1 MNKYFSVFTLT
12 LKEYFAY
19 RLNFLIWRLRVF
31 IGFLV
36 PFFLWLTV
44 TKQVKNFAGYEE
56 RSIIAYFFFTHL
68 LSYFILGTRTVD
80 IAGQIQNGEILNF
93 LLKPI
98 SFFPYYFFR
107 DLADKILNFSL
118 SFLEIFLF
126 FSLFSFPLPSINLQF
141 FLPFLFF
148 FLTGLFL
155 SFFLNLTI
163 SFLGFWSTEVWA
175 PRFVFFVLILI
186 LSGIYFPLDLLPKK
200 IFSLILFTP
209 FPYLFFL
216 PVKMISSPQ
225 TLINKVNFNFIF
237 FIGSFWLVVLFFL
250 SRFFWQKGLKSFSF
264 WGR

>member
-1 MNKYFSVFTLT
+1 MGKYFSVFTLT

-19 RLNFLIWRLRVF
+19 RLNFLIWRLRVL

-56 RSIIAYFFFTHL
+56 KSIISYFFFSHL

-80 IAGQIQNGEILNF
+80 IAGQIQNGEIINL
-93 LLKPI
+93 LLKPM
-98 SFFPYYFFR
+98 SFFRYYFFR

-118 SFLEIFLF
+118 SFLEIIVF
-126 FSLFSFPLPSINLQF
+126 FSLFSYPLPQLDLQF

-148 FLTGLFL
+148 LLVGLFL
-155 SFFLNLTI
+155 SFYLNLLI
-163 SFLGFWSTEVWA
+163 SFFGFWSTEVWA
-175 PRFVFFVLILI
+175 PRFIFFILISI
-186 LSGIYFPLDLLPKK
+186 LSGSFFPLDLLPKK
-200 IFSLILFTP
+200 LFSLILLTP

-225 TLINKVNFNFIF
+225 TLINKIDFNFLF
-237 FIGSFWLVVLFFL
+237 FMGSFWLTTFFFL
-250 SRFFWQKGLKSFSF
+250 ARFFWQKGLKSFSF

>member
-1 MNKYFSVFTLT
+1 MSKYLAVLTIT

-19 RLNFLIWRLRVF
+19 RFNFIIWRIRVI
-31 IGFLV
+31 IGFLI

-56 RSIIAYFFFTHL
+56 KTIISYFFFTHL

-80 IAGQIQNGEILNF
+80 ITGQIQNGEIINL

-98 SFFPYYFFR
+98 SFFRYYFFR

-118 SFLEIFLF
+118 SFLEINLFFFF
-126 FSLFSFPLPSINLQF
+126 FSLPSPSFNLQF
-141 FLPFLFF
+141 FWLFLFF
-148 FLTGLFL
+148 LLIGLFL
-155 SFFLNLTI
+155 SFFLNLLL

-175 PRFVFFVLILI
+175 PRFIFYVLISI
-186 LSGIYFPLDLLPKK
+186 LSGSLFPLDLLPKK
-200 IFSLILFTP
+200 IFSLILLTP

-216 PVKMISSPQ
+216 PVKIISSPE
-225 TLINKVNFNFIF
+225 TLINKIDLNFLF
-237 FIGSFWLVVLFFL
+237 FMASSWLIVLFF
-250 SRFFWQKGLKSFSF
+250 SSKFFWQKGLKSFSF

>member
-1 MNKYFSVFTLT
+1 MRKYFSVFTLT

-44 TKQVKNFAGYEE
+44 TKQVKNFAGYEGKT
-56 RSIIAYFFFTHL
+56 IIAYFFFTHL

-93 LLKPI
+93 LLKPM
-98 SFFPYYFFR
+98 SFFNYYFFR
-107 DLADKILNFSL
+107 DLADKILNLLL
-118 SFLEIFLF
+118 SFFEIFLF
-126 FSLFSFPLPSINLQF
+126 FKIFSLPFPSINYQ
-141 FLPFLFF
+141 FLPFF
-148 FLTGLFL
+148 FLFLTFGLFL
-155 SFFLNLTI
+155 SFYLNLLI
-163 SFLGFWSTEVWA
+163 SFFGFWSTEVWA
-175 PRFVFFVLILI
+175 PRFIFFILISI
-186 LSGIYFPLDLLPKK
+186 LSGSFFPLDLLPKK

-225 TLINKVNFNFIF
+225 TLINKVNFNFLF
-237 FIGSFWLVVLFFL
+237 FMGSFWLTVFFFL
-250 SRFFWQKGLKSFSF
+250 ARFFWQKGLKSFSF

>member
-1 MNKYFSVFTLT
+1 MGKYFSVFTLT

-44 TKQVKNFAGYEE
+44 TKQVKNFAGYEGKT
-56 RSIIAYFFFTHL
+56 IIAYFFFTHL

-98 SFFPYYFFR
+98 SFFHYYFFR
-107 DLADKILNFSL
+107 DLADKILNFLL
-118 SFLEIFLF
+118 SFFEIFLF
-126 FSLFSFPLPSINLQF
+126 FKIFSLPFPSINCQ
-141 FLPFLFF
+141 FLPFF
-148 FLTGLFL
+148 FLFLTSGLFL
-155 SFFLNLTI
+155 NFYLSLLI
-163 SFLGFWSTEVWA
+163 SFSGFWSAEVWA
-175 PRFVFFVLILI
+175 PRFIFFILISI
-186 LSGIYFPLDLLPKK
+186 LSGSFFPLDLLPQKL
-200 IFSLILFTP
+200 FSLILFTP

-225 TLINKVNFNFIF
+225 TLINKVNFDFLF
-237 FIGSFWLVVLFFL
+237 FMGSFWLIVFFFL
-250 SRFFWQKGLKSFSF
+250 ARFFWQKGLKSFSF